1 MSKNIVIALLFNF
14 GLLIWG
20 CTSNNKSAESNSEDH
35 PNFIEFKNAEH
46 ALPDWPKE
54 NTLVFQVLSDPVNLH
69 PANIKNLS
77 AFTIQKLLQG
87 YLLMVDLKNVS
98 LIPGIVKSMPVVS
111 QDQLQYTYELLDEAK
126 WDDGSPVTADDVIF
140 TMKAHKCKLTDDAQ
154 VKSSVENLKSIIAD
168 PSNPKK
174 FTMVMKRVYINNEAF
189 LTDIAIL
196 SSKYFDPGNVLSNYQ
211 FEQFDDP
218 SFKADSVKELVDWS
232 VEFNDG
238 KYGNDP
244 AHFYG
249 MGPYKVTAWDRES
262 AVTLERKENH
272 WTQNLKT
279 GNIYMNSYPQKII
292 VKVEKDETGLALDLK
307 SQAIDA
313 SASLPSKVLIDLQ
326 KDSTFN
332 RNYNSSFIQSYSSNF
347 IVLNMQPDGI
357 SHKKIFDDLKVRRA
371 FAMLTPVDQIINVIV
386 FGKGIRWPSIV
397 SPLMPEFNS
406 DLKLIPVD
414 IEGAKK
420 LLNEAGWK
428 DADGDGIL
436 DKEIDGVKTPLQVEF
451 TFGLQ
456 GNLSANLV
464 NMVAESVA
472 KAGVKIIPK
481 GVEIG
486 VLQQNLNQH
495 NFDMAI
501 AGWTGGAYQ
510 KDYAQLWSTHSWA
523 NNGSNF
529 SGFGDATSDALID
542 SMRYTLKD
550 SLRNQ
555 MSKRFQK
562 IVYDQQPYVFLY
574 STYRKIAIHKRWE
587 NQIATAETPS
597 VIVNNLKLLT
607 STGSTS
613 MLLNEVSK

>member
-1 MSKNIVIALLFNF
+1 
-14 GLLIWG
+14 
-20 CTSNNKSAESNSEDH
+20 
-35 PNFIEFKNAEH
+35 
-46 ALPDWPKE
+46 
-54 NTLVFQVLSDPVNLH
+54 
-69 PANIKNLS
+69 
-77 AFTIQKLLQG
+77 
-87 YLLMVDLKNVS
+87 
-98 LIPGIVKSMPVVS
+98 
-111 QDQLQYTYELLDEAK
+111 
-126 WDDGSPVTADDVIF
+126 
-140 TMKAHKCKLTDDAQ
+140 
-154 VKSSVENLKSIIAD
+154 
-168 PSNPKK
+168 
-174 FTMVMKRVYINNEAF
+174 INNEAF
-189 LTDIAIL
+189 LTDISIL
-196 SSKYFDPGNVLSNYQ
+196 SSKYFDPQNVMSRYAI
-211 FEQFDDP
+211 EQFDDP
-218 SFKADSVKELVDWS
+218 AFNADSIKELEDWS

-292 VKVEKDETGLALDLK
+292 VKVERDETGLALDFK

-313 SASLPSKVLIDLQ
+313 SASLPSKVLIELQ
-326 KDSTFN
+326 KDSSFN
-332 RNYNSSFIQSYSSNF
+332 LNYNSSFIQSYSANF
-347 IVLNMQPDGI
+347 IVLNMRPDGI
-357 SHKKIFDDLKVRRA
+357 LHKKIFDDLRVRRA

-386 FGKGIRWPSIV
+386 FGKGVRWPSVV

-406 DLKLIPVD
+406 NLKLIPLD
-414 IEGAKK
+414 IESAKK
-420 LLNEAGWK
+420 LLNEAGWN
-428 DADGDGIL
+428 DSDEDGIL

-456 GNLSANLV
+456 GNLSVNLV
-464 NMVAESVA
+464 NMVVESAA

-501 AGWTGGAYQ
+501 AGWTGGAFQ
-510 KDYAQLWSTHSWA
+510 KDYSQLWSSQAWA
-523 NNGSNF
+523 SKGNNFG
-529 SGFGDATSDALID
+529 GFGDAASDVLID
-542 SMRYTLKD
+542 SMRYTLND
-550 SLRNQ
+550 SLRHQ

-574 STYRKIAIHKRWE
+574 STYRKIALHKRWG

-597 VIVNNLKLLT
+597 VVVNNLKLLT
-607 STGSTS
+607 ATGSTS
-613 MLLNEVSK
+613 LLLNDVSK